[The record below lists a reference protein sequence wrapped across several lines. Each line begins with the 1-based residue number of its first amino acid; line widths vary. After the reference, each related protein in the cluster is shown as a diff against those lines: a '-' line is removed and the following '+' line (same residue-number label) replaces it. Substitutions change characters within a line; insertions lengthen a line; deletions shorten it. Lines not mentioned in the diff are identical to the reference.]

1 MKYNTRNLAAMLL
14 TTATIG
20 NVNAAEIK
28 DPKCISKMKIEYVAE
43 NIQKHFPEVR
53 PNTYL
58 LDGKK
63 GRSSKGQLT
72 VHLYSTTKPSPKDL
86 SFFDRRGPE
95 STWYN
100 VSSDFQGKI
109 GCADEGI
116 KLTRTHTDSFDKKEA
131 QRRFNQI
138 VNSAYNKISVL
149 LKEYEKAVE
158 NHSEIGSDKTEK
170 LVEELTAKMEQE
182 NAWDYQR
189 RSEQILSKF
198 NINNLQQKVGA
209 LSGGQKKR
217 LSLAL
222 LLLENADILLLD
234 EPTNHLDIS
243 MIEWL
248 EKFLQQQNITVLMV
262 THDRYFLERVC
273 NNIMELEGGNLYHHK
288 GNFSY
293 FLEKRAERESNFDV
307 EIGKAQK
314 LMKKELEWIRRS
326 PKARTTKSKARIDNF
341 DKIKKKAS
349 SKRIT
354 QELNIDVKM
363 DRMGGKILEL
373 KNIKK
378 SFGDL
383 TILDG
388 FDYTFKKGERIGIL
402 GKNGV
407 GKSTFLNIITGR
419 ENPDSGKINVGETIN
434 YGYFTQGGLDTDEDR
449 RVITVLKDI
458 AEFIVMSD
466 KRKVSASQ
474 LLEHFMFTPEMQFTE
489 VKRLSGGERRRLY
502 LLTVLM
508 KNPNFLILD
517 EPTNDLDL
525 LTLTKLEEFL
535 LQYKGCL
542 ILVSHDRY
550 FMDKLTEHL
559 FVFTGNGEIE
569 DHYCTYS
576 EYREKEIAQEKEFKK
591 IQHLEKQNSKVKAP
605 KKKLSFN
612 DQYEYTNLEKEI
624 QDLEKEKS
632 EIESN
637 IQIPNIEL
645 AKIMEK
651 SERLGIVINLI
662 DEKEMRWMELD
673 EMQ

>member
-1 MKYNTRNLAAMLL
+1 MNLLA
-14 TTATIG
+14 
-20 NVNAAEIK
+20 V
-28 DPKCISKMKIEYVAE
+28 E
-43 NIQKHFPEVR
+43 N
-53 PNTYL
+53 L
-58 LDGKK
+58 GKNF
-63 GRSSKGQLT
+63 GERILFEGLSFGLSKGDKVALIANNGTGKSSMLKILAGQ
-72 VHLYSTTKPSPKDL
+72 D
-86 SFFDRRGPE
+86 
-95 STWYN
+95 
-100 VSSDFQGKI
+100 SSDEGEVIFRNECKI
-109 GCADEGI
+109 SYLSQDAIFDDR
-116 KLTRTHTDSFDKKEA
+116 LTINEL
-131 QRRFNQI
+131 I
-138 VNSAYNKISVL
+138 NSAHNKISILV
-149 LKEYEKAVE
+149 KNYEKAVE
-158 NHSEIGSDKTEK
+158 DHSKEGNAQTEK

-542 ILVSHDRY
+542 ILVSHDRF

-576 EYREKEIAQEKEFKK
+576 QYREKEIAQEKEFKK

-612 DQYEYTNLEKEI
+612 DQYEYNNLEKEI

-632 EIESN
+632 ELESN
-637 IQIPNIEL
+637 IQVPNIEL
-645 AKIMEK
+645 AQIMEK